1 MIHIHRHIGELS
13 GHKYMFQ
20 IEWVPETLIQPI
32 QINDVKIFKIE
43 EEIVIGCMNT
53 ETNVVNQSM
62 MDDCIKMMMADGLI
76 H

>member
-1 MIHIHRHIGELS
+1 
-13 GHKYMFQ
+13 MFQ